1 MNQRATII
9 FDLDGTL
16 VDTAPDLLAS
26 LNAVLTRAGHRA
38 VVPTELRN
46 LVGHGVRR
54 LFERAFAETGE
65 EVSPEQLTK
74 YCEEFLVHYRAN
86 IARESRPFPGVP
98 ETLKRLADAGI
109 SLGVCTNKPQEL
121 TELLLSQLKLAHYFM
136 VVIGSG
142 RAAFNKPDARHIY
155 EVIDGLKG
163 ERGHA
168 VLVGDSPVDV
178 AAARAAN
185 IPVIVMSYG
194 YTPTSVHEM
203 GADQVLDDFADVPGT
218 VARML
223 DRKPAL
229 T

>member
-1 MNQRATII
+1 MSQPATIV

-38 VVPTELRN
+38 VVPSELRN
-46 LVGHGVRR
+46 LVGHGVRK
-54 LFERAFAETGE
+54 LFERAFAETGA

-74 YCEEFLVHYRAN
+74 YCEEFMVHYRAN

-98 ETLKRLADAGI
+98 ETLKRLADCGV
-109 SLGVCTNKPQEL
+109 SLGVCTNKPQDL
-121 TELLLSQLKLAHYFM
+121 TELLLTQLKLAHYFM
-136 VVIGSG
+136 AVIGSG
-142 RAAFNKPDARHIY
+142 GAGAGFNKPDARHIY
-155 EVIDGLKG
+155 AVIDAMKG
-163 ERGHA
+163 ERGRT

-194 YTPTSVHEM
+194 YTPTSAHEL
-203 GADQVLDDFADVPGT
+203 GADLVLDDFAEVPKT

-223 DRKPAL
+223 G
-229 T
+229 